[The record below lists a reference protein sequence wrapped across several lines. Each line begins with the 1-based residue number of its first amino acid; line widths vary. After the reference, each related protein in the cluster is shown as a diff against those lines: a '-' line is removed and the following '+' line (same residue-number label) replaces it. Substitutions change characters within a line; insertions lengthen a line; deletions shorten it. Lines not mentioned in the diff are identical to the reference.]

1 MHIKNNEKEQVT
13 LEKLSEMFDIKLW
26 TLRRY
31 AAERR
36 FPLIKLGS
44 RIYVNIEDFRE
55 WLKQHEI
62 RPDNEGVQE

>member
-1 MHIKNNEKEQVT
+1 MHMKIKMEIEQVT
-13 LEKLSEMFDIKLW
+13 LDKLSEIFDIKLW

-44 RIYVNIEDFRE
+44 RIYVNIEDFRN
-55 WLKQHEI
+55 WLKGYEI
-62 RPDNEGVQE
+62 KPQNGEK